1 MMKKILLSAMALT
14 LLLVACGEEEGVA
27 PNKDYRLVPTSPR
40 AVLINIE
47 TAFNRRDIGLLK
59 AMISPN
65 FVFYF
70 DPDDVGQTP
79 PGGSH
84 YVIPES
90 WSYTEF
96 WKAIE
101 RLFEGA
107 YRISLTIYAAGVGE
121 PDPEATTYRAEN
133 IRLRILVMIDDVN
146 GFLVDRGYCNFEF
159 EKYRSE
165 GGADRWRLTK
175 WWDNTAVPAD
185 AKPGLAPTS
194 LGRILSLF
202 R

>member
-1 MMKKILLSAMALT
+1 VKKILLSGMALT
-14 LLLVACGEEEGVA
+14 LLAVACGDEPVNT
-27 PNKDYRLVPTSPR
+27 PNEIQRLLPTSPR
-40 AVLINIE
+40 AVLVNVE
-47 TAFNRRDIGLLK
+47 TAFNHRDINLLK
-59 AMISPN
+59 AMLSEN

-70 DPDDVGQTP
+70 DPDDVGHTP

-146 GFLVDRGYCNFEF
+146 GYLADAGYCNFAF
-159 EKYRSE
+159 ERYENEKGE
-165 GGADRWRLTK
+165 DLWRLTK
-175 WWDNTAVPAD
+175 WWDNTSVSYD
-185 AKPGLAPTS
+185 ANPPLEPTS
-194 LGRILSLF
+194 LGRVLSLY